1 MRFID
6 REEVARR
13 LTYEV
18 CIPIVRNAMIA
29 FSRGET
35 KQLLRSIIPL
45 SEGRLFGVMP
55 GAMGAHGAFG
65 AKLISVFHE
74 NFAKGIQ
81 SHQGLVIL
89 FDPESGAPVCVVHA
103 GEITA
108 IRTAAAS
115 AVATDALA
123 RKDAR
128 RLALLGY
135 GEQAAT
141 HARAIGKVRDI
152 ESIVVW
158 GRSHDRAR
166 AFAERMQAE
175 LGLPAAAAASVKDA
189 VAKADIV
196 CTVTTASEPI
206 LKGEWVRPGT
216 HLNLVGS
223 GLAGPVEVDNDLVVR
238 SRFIADSR
246 EGVLSQGAEF
256 LRAKAASLIGDD
268 HIVAEIGQVLAGEIV
283 GRRSA
288 EEITVYKSLG
298 HVVQDLASAWALYSQ
313 ASNSS

>member
-18 CIPIVRNAMIA
+18 CIPIVRDAMIA

-35 KQLLRSIIPL
+35 RQLLRSIIPL

-55 GAMGAHGAFG
+55 GAMGVHAPFG
-65 AKLISVFHE
+65 AKLISAFHE
-74 NFAKGIQ
+74 NFARGMQ
-81 SHQGLVIL
+81 SHQGLIIL
-89 FDPESGAPVCVVHA
+89 FEPDTGAPVCVVHA
-103 GEITA
+103 GEVTA

-141 HARAIGKVRDI
+141 HARAIHKIRPL
-152 ESIVVW
+152 ESIAVW
-158 GRSHDRAR
+158 GRSPERAQ
-166 AFAERMQAE
+166 AFANRIQTE
-175 LGLPAAAAASVKDA
+175 LAVPVVAASDVREA
-189 VAKADIV
+189 VADADII
-196 CTVTTASEPI
+196 CTVTSASEPI

-223 GLAGPVEVDNDLVVR
+223 GYAGPAEVDNDLVVR

-246 EGVLSQGAEF
+246 EGVLNQGGEF
-256 LRAKAASLIGDD
+256 LRAKAAGLVGDE
-268 HIVAEIGQVLAGEIV
+268 HIVAEIGQVLAGEIE

-313 ASNSS
+313 VE